1 MTVLQDSHCNI
12 PMHLLAEDHRCCILI
27 FESGLEDAIREV
39 PSSLIVS
46 EGHKMLR
53 L

>member
-1 MTVLQDSHCNI
+1 MNI
-12 PMHLLAEDHRCCILI
+12 FEIKLEMYSILI
-27 FESGLEDAIREV
+27 FESGLEDAIREA